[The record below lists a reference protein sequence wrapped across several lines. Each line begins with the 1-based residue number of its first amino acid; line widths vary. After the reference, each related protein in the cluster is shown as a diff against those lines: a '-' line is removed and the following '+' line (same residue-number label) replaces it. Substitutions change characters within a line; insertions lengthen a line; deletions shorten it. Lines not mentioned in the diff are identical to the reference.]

1 MTREVIRAAAEELGF
16 ALCGFARAG
25 RAPHADALEAW
36 LQDGRQA
43 SMEWMQRTA
52 EDRINPERIL
62 PGVRTVVVLA
72 TNYFRI

>member
-43 SMEWMQRTA
+43 SMDRTHRPLCV
-52 EDRINPERIL
+52 EQ
-62 PGVRTVVVLA
+62 
-72 TNYFRI
+72 